1 MSIIPER
8 VWLTPTFLIT
18 KSEPLTI
25 NPAATKNAAEEIS
38 PTTSISLAVN
48 CEGLTQTL
56 VPLIFIS
63 APRYSKAVLYGFLR
77 CKAL

>member
-25 NPAATKNAAEEIS
+25 NPATIKNAAEDIS

-48 CEGLTQTL
+48 CEGLTVTF
-56 VPLIFIS
+56 VPLIEYLHQDI
-63 APRYSKAVLYGFLR
+63 
-77 CKAL
+77 

>member
-25 NPAATKNAAEEIS
+25 NPAAIKNAAEEIS

-56 VPLIFIS
+56 VPCNFYISTKIFKKPFCMVS
-63 APRYSKAVLYGFLR
+63 
-77 CKAL
+77 